1 MSIIITGASRGIGR
15 AIALKLAEI
24 GEPMVITYRGGAEG
38 ARATADEIVKMG
50 TRCVALQANVTD
62 EQSCADVVKAAVEMG
77 PIRVLVNNAGITKDG
92 LLMRMRSEQFT
103 EVVDTNLI
111 GPFYMTKAVLSSM
124 MKARTGHIV
133 NIASIAGVYGNAGQA
148 NYSASKAGLI
158 GLTKSLSKE
167 IGSRNIT
174 VNAVAPGFISTDMTA
189 ELPDE
194 MKQDALARISL
205 RRFGE
210 PEDVANV
217 VAFLASPAAT
227 YVTGQVIEVSGGLTL

>member
-38 ARATADEIVKMG
+38 ARTTADEIVKMG
-50 TRCVALQANVTD
+50 TRCVALQADVSD
-62 EQSCADVVKAAVEMG
+62 ERSCADVVKAAVEMG

-92 LLMRMRSEQFT
+92 LLMRMKSEQFT

-111 GPFYMTKAVLSSM
+111 GPFYMIKAALSSM

-205 RRFGE
+205 RRLGE

>member
-1 MSIIITGASRGIGR
+1 
-15 AIALKLAEI
+15 
-24 GEPMVITYRGGAEG
+24 
-38 ARATADEIVKMG
+38 
-50 TRCVALQANVTD
+50 
-62 EQSCADVVKAAVEMG
+62 
-77 PIRVLVNNAGITKDG
+77 
-92 LLMRMRSEQFT
+92 
-103 EVVDTNLI
+103 
-111 GPFYMTKAVLSSM
+111 M